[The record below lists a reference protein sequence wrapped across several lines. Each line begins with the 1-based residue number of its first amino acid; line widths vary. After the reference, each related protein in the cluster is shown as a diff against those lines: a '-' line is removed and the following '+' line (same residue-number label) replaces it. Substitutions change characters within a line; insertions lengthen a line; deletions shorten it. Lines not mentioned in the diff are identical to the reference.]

1 MRPMTDDI
9 TTRLTGEPEQQVTEN
24 DIFQANLAG
33 VPVDVLLDET
43 SKCSICGIRYL
54 GHGHNAQPVNN
65 GRCCETCNITHV
77 ITARL
82 SQLKLSK

>member
-1 MRPMTDDI
+1 MRQMTNDI
-9 TTRLTGEPEQQVTEN
+9 DTRLTGEPEQQVTEN

-33 VPVDVLLDET
+33 VPVDVFLDET

-54 GHGHNAQPVNN
+54 GYGHNAQPVNN
-65 GRCCETCNITHV
+65 GRCCDMCNTTHV

-82 SQLKLSK
+82 RQLDLFK